1 MTSDSRAV
9 CFTASPRRAL
19 TASSGS
25 GSGESTWINITQA
38 GQALLGLLCSHD
50 RLQDVLQGRQ
60 KDRAHTDVGQAIK
73 DKVRIWLEIL
83 LELTKI
89 TI

>member
-1 MTSDSRAV
+1 
-9 CFTASPRRAL
+9 L

-60 KDRAHTDVGQAIK
+60 ENRAHADVSQAIK
-73 DKVRIWLEIL
+73 DKERVQLEIL
-83 LELTKI
+83 PELTKI
-89 TI
+89 TN